1 MTALR
6 RPVRPGEASASG
18 ADTRLRRSIRALAA
32 VAVVG
37 AAAWIWRVPVLE
49 RVGHGLVANDTLS
62 RADIVV
68 VGVAADGA
76 GVLEA
81 ADLVHA
87 GVAAKVAVFEDPP
100 APVDQ
105 EFLRRGLPYEDERA
119 RSIRQLG
126 WLGVTQVE
134 TIPRTV
140 AGTEEE
146 GKWLPEWC
154 AARGVQTVIVVTTAD
169 HSRRLSRVL
178 RRTMRGQH
186 TRAIVR
192 AARYS
197 SFDERAWWHSREGL
211 RIGIVE
217 WQKLLLDFVRHPFS

>member
-1 MTALR
+1 M
-6 RPVRPGEASASG
+6 
-18 ADTRLRRSIRALAA
+18 DTRLRRGIQA
-32 VAVVG
+32 VAAITAVTL
-37 AAAWIWRVPVLE
+37 AFWIWREPVLQL
-49 RVGHGLVANDTLS
+49 VGRGLVASDSLS
-62 RADIVV
+62 RADIIVL
-68 VGVAADGA
+68 GVAADGA
-76 GVLEA
+76 GALEA

-87 GVAAKVAVFEDPP
+87 GVAPTVAVFEDPP
-100 APVDQ
+100 APVDM
-105 EFLRRGLPYEDERA
+105 EFLRRGVPYEDERA

-126 WLGVTQVE
+126 SLGVTSIE

-154 AARGVQTVIVVTTAD
+154 SARGFRSVIVVTTTD

-178 RRTMRGQH
+178 RRTMRGRE
-186 TRAIVR
+186 TRAVVR

-197 SFDERAWWHSREGL
+197 SFDERTWWHNREGV

-217 WQKLLLDFVRHPFS
+217 WQKLAFDFIRHPFS